1 MIKTANGV
9 GEKAPTLVKRKRGK
23 TEEIE
28 IEVAIGMI
36 EREKIEIEAD
46 TEIERTKR
54 IEGVEK
60 KTAKKKEMTIAI
72 KIREI
77 DTGAV
82 AVEIRGIAVA
92 EMEAEGAENMIV
104 EIGIEDTMMWIE
116 DTLRE
121 IEDMMMIQDEANGE
135 VTNEVVGEETSH
147 QQGIGTGHVM
157 YVLRQ
162 AGSLGVV
169 GRTGMIAIASN

>member
-9 GEKAPTLVKRKRGK
+9 GEKAPTLVERKREK

-36 EREKIEIEAD
+36 ERKKIEIEAD
-46 TEIERTKR
+46 TEIERIKT

-60 KTAKKKEMTIAI
+60 KTAKKREMTIAI

-77 DTGAV
+77 GTGAV

-116 DTLRE
+116 DTVRK
-121 IEDMMMIQDEANGE
+121 IEDMMMIQDEVNGE
-135 VTNEVVGEETSH
+135 VMNEVVGEETSH

-157 YVLRQ
+157 
-162 AGSLGVV
+162 
-169 GRTGMIAIASN
+169 

>member
-9 GEKAPTLVKRKRGK
+9 GEKATTRVEKKREK

-36 EREKIEIEAD
+36 ERKKIEIEAD
-46 TEIERTKR
+46 TKKEGTKM
-54 IEGVEK
+54 IGEVEK
-60 KTAKKKEMTIAI
+60 KTAKKREMTIAI
-72 KIREI
+72 KIREKG
-77 DTGAV
+77 TGTV

-116 DTLRE
+116 DTVME
-121 IEDMMMIQDEANGE
+121 IEDMMMIQDEVNG
-135 VTNEVVGEETSH
+135 VVMNEAMGEEIIRH
-147 QQGIGTGHVM
+147 QEIGTGHVM
-157 YVLRQ
+157 
-162 AGSLGVV
+162 
-169 GRTGMIAIASN
+169 